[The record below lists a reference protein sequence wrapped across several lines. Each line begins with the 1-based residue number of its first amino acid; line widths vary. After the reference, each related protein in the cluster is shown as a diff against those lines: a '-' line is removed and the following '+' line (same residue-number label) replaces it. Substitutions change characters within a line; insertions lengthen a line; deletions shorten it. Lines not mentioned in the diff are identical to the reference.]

1 MNKLRI
7 GVLGTGIINRD
18 YHLLTLQNHPLAEV
32 TAAGNLHPESLQRLA
47 ADFNIPKTYTDF
59 TELAA
64 DPDVDVVI
72 NGLPNYLHAPVS
84 IQMLEA
90 GKHVLCEK
98 PMAMS
103 VAEGE
108 QMVAAAQ
115 ASGRKLMIA
124 HMWRFDREILWLR
137 DLVVSGKLGKIF
149 KAKSHAIWL
158 YEGPPPEAWFVKPE
172 FAGGGALADMG
183 VHSLD
188 TLRFVLGDVRPTK
201 VFANVGTHLADIA
214 LDDTATL
221 LLEFEGGIAALV
233 EAGWYHLY
241 ADGLEGYT
249 QVYGTK
255 GYARA
260 LPSEL
265 HTNVEGVLSVIQP
278 QMPKR
283 KVHTDLPMYQAQMD
297 YFLDCILNDKE
308 PTPGGT
314 DGLWTMRML
323 EAAYHSAESGQ
334 AVAIAASGPAG
345 HLPAMIGE

>member
-1 MNKLRI
+1 MDKIKI
-7 GVLGTGIINRD
+7 GVLGTGIIIRD
-18 YHLLTLQNHPLAEV
+18 YHMVTLQNHPEAEV
-32 TAAGNLHPESLQRLA
+32 VAAGNLHTESLKHLA

-59 TELAA
+59 AEMAA
-64 DPDVDVVI
+64 DPEIDAVV
-72 NGLPNYLHAPVS
+72 NGLPNYLHAPVT
-84 IQMLEA
+84 IQMLAA

-108 QMVAAAQ
+108 QMVEAAHQ
-115 ASGRKLMIA
+115 ADRKLMIA

-137 DLVVSGKLGKIF
+137 DLVTSGSLGKIF

-158 YEGPPPEAWFVKPE
+158 YEGPPPESWFVKRG

-188 TLRFVLGDVRPTK
+188 TLRFVLGDARPTK
-201 VFANVGTHLADIA
+201 VYANVGTYFEDIE

-221 LLEFEGGIAALV
+221 LLEFEGDITALV

-255 GYARA
+255 GYARV
-260 LPSEL
+260 LPSEF
-265 HTNVEGVLSVIQP
+265 HTHVGGVWSITHP

-283 KVHTDLPMYQAQMD
+283 ETQVDLPMYQAQME
-297 YFLDCILNDKE
+297 YFLDCILNNKE
-308 PTPGGT
+308 PIPGGV

-323 EAAYHSAESGQ
+323 EAAYRSTE
-334 AVAIAASGPAG
+334 
-345 HLPAMIGE
+345 IGEAVVIEE

>member
-1 MNKLRI
+1 MNKVRI
-7 GVLGTGIINRD
+7 GVLGTGIIIRN
-18 YHLLTLQNHPLAEV
+18 YHMLTLQNNPRAEV
-32 TAAGNLHPESLQRLA
+32 VAAGNLHPASLERLA
-47 ADFNIPKTYTDF
+47 GDFNIPKTYTDF
-59 TELAA
+59 AEMAA
-64 DPDVDVVI
+64 DPDIDAVI
-72 NGLPNYLHAPVS
+72 NGLPNYLHAPVT

-103 VAEGE
+103 LAEGE
-108 QMVAAAQ
+108 QMVGAAGRA
-115 ASGRKLMIA
+115 GRKLMIA

-137 DLVVSGKLGKIF
+137 DLVASGQLGKIF

-158 YEGPPPEAWFVKPE
+158 YEGPPPESWFVKPE

-188 TLRFVLGDVRPTK
+188 TLRFVLGDARPTR
-201 VFANVGTHLADIA
+201 VFARTGTHFGDIA

-221 LLEFEGGIAALV
+221 LLEFEGGIVALI

-249 QVYGTK
+249 QIYGTR

-260 LPSEL
+260 LPAEFRT
-265 HTNVEGVLSVIQP
+265 HIEGVWSVVQP

-283 KVHTDLPMYQAQMD
+283 KVQTDIPMYQAQMD
-297 YFLDCILNDKE
+297 YFLDCVLKDEDPI
-308 PTPGGT
+308 PGGE
-314 DGLWTMRML
+314 DGLWTLRML
-323 EAAYHSAESGQ
+323 EAAYRSAETGQ
-334 AVAIAASGPAG
+334 AVAI
-345 HLPAMIGE
+345 EV

>member
-1 MNKLRI
+1 MDKVRI
-7 GVLGTGIINRD
+7 GVLGTGIIIRD
-18 YHLLTLQNHPLAEV
+18 YHMLTLQNNSKAEV
-32 TAAGNLHPESLQRLA
+32 VAAGNLRPESLERLVT
-47 ADFNIPKTYTDF
+47 DFNIPKSYTDF
-59 TELAA
+59 AEMAA
-64 DPDVDVVI
+64 DPDIDAVI
-72 NGLPNYLHAPVS
+72 NGLPNYLHAPVT

-103 VAEGE
+103 VVEGE
-108 QMVAAAQ
+108 QMNEAAQ
-115 ASGRKLMIA
+115 KADRKLMIA
-124 HMWRFDREILWLR
+124 HMWRFDRETLWLR
-137 DLVVSGKLGKIF
+137 DLVASGSLGKIF

-158 YEGPPPEAWFVKPE
+158 YEGPPPESWFVKPE

-188 TLRFVLGDVRPTK
+188 TLRFVLGDARPTK
-201 VFANVGTHLADIA
+201 VFATVGTHFEGIE

-221 LLEFEGGIAALV
+221 LFEFEGGIAALI

-255 GYARA
+255 GYARI

-265 HTNVEGVLSVIQP
+265 RTHVEGVWSVIQP

-283 KVHTDLPMYQAQMD
+283 KEQTDMPMYQAQMD
-297 YFLDCILNDKE
+297 YFLDCVLNNQE
-308 PTPGGT
+308 PIPGGA
-314 DGLWTMRML
+314 DGIWTMRML
-323 EAAYHSAESGQ
+323 EAAYRSAEIGE
-334 AVAIAASGPAG
+334 AVAIEGSV
-345 HLPAMIGE
+345 